1 MLTSDLLLQP
11 HIARL
16 VWESKYRWR
25 DAEGHVESG
34 IEETWRRIA
43 RALACAESTKQELW
57 ANRFYEV
64 LSDFRFLP
72 GGRVLAGAGTDRRV
86 TLFNCFVMGTI
97 EDTLPGIFQALKEGA
112 ITMQQGGGVGYDFS
126 SLRPA
131 GSAASES
138 GQIASGPVSFLRVWD
153 AMCATLV
160 ATSIRRGAMMATLR
174 CDHPDIEAFI
184 DAKRDPGALPHFN
197 LSVLVSDRFMDAVS
211 HGVEWRLTFRSAD
224 GRVSVGR
231 WIDARKLW
239 DRMMHAAYDSG
250 EPGVIFIDR
259 VRREDNLQYCET
271 IVSTNPC
278 GEVPLPP
285 YGVCDLGSINLTRFV
300 HDAFTPRARLDLA
313 AVVDVVPIAVRM
325 LDNVYDVSRYPLLQ
339 QRQRALSAR
348 RIGLGITGLADALT
362 MLGLRYWSDA
372 ALQLAGGLMRTIAH
386 AAYHASVALAQEKGA
401 FPAFSA
407 EPYLSSDFAT
417 RLPPDLRDS
426 IAAHGMR
433 NSHLTAIAPA
443 GTISLLAGNVS
454 SGIEPAYGADFQR
467 RVRIAGDAIC
477 EVEVTDYACGVYR
490 QITKNK
496 GRPPD
501 FLSAHELTAEEQ
513 LSMQSALQPHV
524 DNAVSKTLNLPCHV
538 AFDEFSPIFERAYAL
553 GLKGCTAYRAIAGRG
568 AVLRSVAHPMYCEV
582 QDLQTA
588 RDAVPAH

>member
-184 DAKRDPGALPHFN
+184 DAKRDPG
-197 LSVLVSDRFMDAVS
+197 
-211 HGVEWRLTFRSAD
+211 
-224 GRVSVGR
+224 
-231 WIDARKLW
+231 
-239 DRMMHAAYDSG
+239 
-250 EPGVIFIDR
+250 
-259 VRREDNLQYCET
+259 
-271 IVSTNPC
+271 
-278 GEVPLPP
+278 
-285 YGVCDLGSINLTRFV
+285 
-300 HDAFTPRARLDLA
+300 
-313 AVVDVVPIAVRM
+313 
-325 LDNVYDVSRYPLLQ
+325 
-339 QRQRALSAR
+339 
-348 RIGLGITGLADALT
+348 
-362 MLGLRYWSDA
+362 
-372 ALQLAGGLMRTIAH
+372 
-386 AAYHASVALAQEKGA
+386 
-401 FPAFSA
+401 
-407 EPYLSSDFAT
+407 
-417 RLPPDLRDS
+417 
-426 IAAHGMR
+426 
-433 NSHLTAIAPA
+433 
-443 GTISLLAGNVS
+443 
-454 SGIEPAYGADFQR
+454 
-467 RVRIAGDAIC
+467 
-477 EVEVTDYACGVYR
+477 
-490 QITKNK
+490 
-496 GRPPD
+496 
-501 FLSAHELTAEEQ
+501 
-513 LSMQSALQPHV
+513 
-524 DNAVSKTLNLPCHV
+524 
-538 AFDEFSPIFERAYAL
+538 
-553 GLKGCTAYRAIAGRG
+553 
-568 AVLRSVAHPMYCEV
+568 
-582 QDLQTA
+582 
-588 RDAVPAH
+588 